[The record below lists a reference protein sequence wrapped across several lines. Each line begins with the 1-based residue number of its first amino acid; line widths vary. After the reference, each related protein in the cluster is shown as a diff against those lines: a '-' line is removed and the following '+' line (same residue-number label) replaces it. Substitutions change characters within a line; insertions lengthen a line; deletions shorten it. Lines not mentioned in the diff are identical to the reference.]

1 MLVHLSDE
9 KVLDPA
15 SSVGS
20 ENMINE
26 PDMMI
31 CILNGF
37 ISHIVDTLQSNK
49 DYTLEL
55 ALAHR
60 LIEEVND
67 D

>member
-15 SSVGS
+15 LGAGS
-20 ENMINE
+20 QKMINE

-37 ISHIVDTLQSNK
+37 ISNITDE
-49 DYTLEL
+49 DEDRAYPLEL

-60 LIEEVND
+60 LIKEVND
-67 D
+67 R

>member
-9 KVLDPA
+9 KVRDPA
-15 SSVGS
+15 SVGS
-20 ENMINE
+20 QKMINE